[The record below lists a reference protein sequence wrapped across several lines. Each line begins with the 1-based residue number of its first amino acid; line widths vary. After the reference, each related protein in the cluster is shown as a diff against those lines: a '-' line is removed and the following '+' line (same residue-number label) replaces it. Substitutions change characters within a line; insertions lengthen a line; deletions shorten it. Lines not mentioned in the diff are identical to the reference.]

1 MDLLKVILDKS
12 CSFMNSI
19 LYRNIFQVF
28 LPEGTEMVMP
38 GDTLTIKMNC
48 VGNGTI
54 PIENGQRFTIRESGK
69 TIGTGLVTSLDE
81 IVQLVDEK
89 KQSFR
94 QKENSK
100 KIKCV
105 F

>member
-1 MDLLKVILDKS
+1 
-12 CSFMNSI
+12 
-19 LYRNIFQVF
+19 
-28 LPEGTEMVMP
+28 MVMP

-89 KQSFR
+89 
-94 QKENSK
+94 SK
-100 KIKCV
+100 AAGKKKAAKK
-105 F
+105 